1 MIVFQHGMLTDGAI
15 SQDKECSSSSSSDD
29 SDDDDKPPETYEGN
43 DEMLFKACG
52 GRTAHK

>member
-1 MIVFQHGMLTDGAI
+1 MMEVKSKRAKVMDE
-15 SQDKECSSSSSSDD
+15 SDRKKEES
-29 SDDDDKPPETYEGN
+29 KAKNIAMT